1 MTRFSPNLLEE
12 ILRRTDL
19 VQLVGRRVKL
29 VRKGRVMWGCCP
41 FHKEKTPSFK
51 VENERRTYH
60 CFGCGAGG
68 DAFKWLMETE
78 GLSFPESVERLA
90 GEASVELPKWT
101 MEDDAREERRKS
113 LYDIVE
119 AACVFFEEQ
128 LHSRGGAEARSYV
141 QSRGLDDAIAKQ
153 FRLGYAPAG
162 HTTLIG
168 HLAAKKVSLEDMVAA
183 GLARPAEDG
192 RPARDFFFNRLMF
205 PIADARGRMIA
216 FGARALDPEA
226 KPKYINTG
234 ETPLFSKGRL
244 LYNFAGARPAALR
257 NGTIVLAEGYMDVI
271 ALAGAGFA
279 HAVAPLG
286 TALTEEQLAL
296 LWRVAAEPV
305 LAFDGDEAGLR
316 AAQRA
321 ARMALPHLKPGYS
334 LRFAFLPPGEDPDSL
349 VRANGPPAMKKVLD
363 AAEPLAKV
371 LWRVETE
378 DKDFSTPER
387 RAGLERALAEIVS
400 AISDPKIADYYRRD
414 FEQNVFEQFKRR
426 APRPQ
431 GDRSAS
437 RPKEGQSGRNNVFPL
452 RPMETV
458 SPAVK
463 NSLLAR
469 AGNAGARRRKEA
481 ELVELLLESPGIAET
496 QTEVLASLP
505 FSDRLLDR
513 FRHEL
518 LNLAASGL
526 RLEKGGLENHLI
538 RAGLGDLLDRFG
550 GARAPQDHGPEAEAG
565 SNRRASGRGSAE
577 VDTETRWLLAAAQLR
592 EMAEA
597 APERRRA
604 MERFNAEASEESW
617 REAYRLLKPRAA
629 PGE

>member
-1 MTRFSPNLLEE
+1 MRFSPNLLEE

-51 VENERRTYH
+51 VENERRLYK
-60 CFGCGAGG
+60 CFGCSAGG
-68 DAFKWLMETE
+68 DAFRWLTETE
-78 GLSFPESVERLA
+78 GLTFPEAVEKLA
-90 GEASVELPKWT
+90 GEAGVELPKWT
-101 MEDDAREERRKS
+101 PEDEAREERRKS
-113 LYDIVE
+113 LYEIVE

-128 LHSRGGAEARSYV
+128 LRASSGTHAREYLK
-141 QSRGLDDAIAKQ
+141 SRGLNGEAAKQ
-153 FRLGYAPAG
+153 FRLGYAPSSDA
-162 HTTLIG
+162 LKE
-168 HLAAKKVSLEDMVAA
+168 HLYKKNIPLDDMIAA
-183 GLARPAEDG
+183 GLVRPKDG
-192 RPARDFFFNRLMF
+192 DRSPRDFFFNRLMF
-205 PIADARGRMIA
+205 PITDARGRTIA
-216 FGARALDPEA
+216 FGGRALDPDA

-244 LYNFAGARPAALR
+244 LYNFATARPAALQ

-271 ALAGAGFA
+271 ALVRAGFT

-286 TALTEEQLAL
+286 TALTEDQLGL
-296 LWRVAAEPV
+296 LWRVAAEPI

-321 ARMALPHLKPGYS
+321 ARLALPHLKPGYS
-334 LRFAFLPPGEDPDSL
+334 LRFAFLAPGEDPDSL
-349 VRANGPPAMKKVLD
+349 IRASGPAAMKSVLD
-363 AAEPLAKV
+363 AAEPLARV

-387 RAGLERALAEIVS
+387 RAGLERALTEIVA
-400 AISDPKIADYYRRD
+400 AISDPKIADYYRRE
-414 FEQNVFEQFKRR
+414 FEQKVFDQFKRR
-426 APRPQ
+426 APRPPA
-431 GDRSAS
+431 DRSAY
-437 RPKEGQSGRNNVFPL
+437 RPQERQYGRNNVFPL

-463 NSLLAR
+463 NSLLAQ
-469 AGNAGARRRKEA
+469 AGNAGPRRHKEA
-481 ELVELLLESPGIAET
+481 ELVELLLAHPEIAQSQSEI
-496 QTEVLASLP
+496 LASLP
-505 FSDRLLDR
+505 FSDRALDR

-518 LNLAASGL
+518 LNLAASGF

-538 RAGLGDLLDRFG
+538 RTGLGDLLDRFG
-550 GARAPQDHGPEAEAG
+550 GARAPQDHGPEAETG
-565 SNRRASGRGSAE
+565 SNLPGSERESAE
-577 VDTETRWLLAAAQLR
+577 VDVETRWLLAAAQLR

-604 MERFNAEASEESW
+604 MERFNTEASEESW
-617 REAYRLLKPRAA
+617 REAYRLLKPRAV